1 MLRSILGPFTLAAS
15 VALVSSNPGFSQVNL
30 QVNTNSQAD
39 PNAINRDITMQR
51 YAIGG
56 RKSIFAHYYSLK
68 LDCSPSGWQ
77 EVRLSKSP
85 ENGEAKLIEE
95 TTVINYSAPNPRV
108 KCNGRSTKSMA
119 LEYVP
124 TTGYTGSD
132 SIEVELIN
140 DAGQRNTFT
149 YNVTVK

>member
-1 MLRSILGPFTLAAS
+1 ME
-15 VALVSSNPGFSQVNL
+15 
-30 QVNTNSQAD
+30 
-39 PNAINRDITMQR
+39 R

-77 EVRLSKSP
+77 DVRLSKSP
-85 ENGEAKLIEE
+85 ENGEAKLIEA
-95 TTVINYSAPNPRV
+95 TAIIGYSATNPRV

-124 TTGYTGSD
+124 TKGYTGSD

-140 DAGQRNTFT
+140 EVGQRNKYT
-149 YNVTVK
+149 YNITVK